1 MAVGG
6 SLRAAAS
13 LACENIRVSS
23 LFTAGDVL
31 RGEERGEMDVLASS
45 ADAGYGGG
53 DVEDDDDDDDD
64 DQFYVSL
71 LICSSTILTGIHFKS
86 S

>member
-1 MAVGG
+1 M
-6 SLRAAAS
+6 
-13 LACENIRVSS
+13 VSP
-23 LFTAGDVL
+23 V
-31 RGEERGEMDVLASS
+31 ASS
-45 ADAGYGGG
+45 ADAGYGGD
-53 DVEDDDDDDDD
+53 DVEDNDDDD

>member
-1 MAVGG
+1 
-6 SLRAAAS
+6 
-13 LACENIRVSS
+13 
-23 LFTAGDVL
+23 
-31 RGEERGEMDVLASS
+31 MDVLASS

-53 DVEDDDDDDDD
+53 DVEDNDDND

>member
-1 MAVGG
+1 MAVVG

-31 RGEERGEMDVLASS
+31 RGEERGETDVLASS

-53 DVEDDDDDDDD
+53 DVEDNDDND

>member
-1 MAVGG
+1 MLKMAVGG
-6 SLRAAAS
+6 SLWAAAS
-13 LACENIRVSS
+13 LACENILVSS

-31 RGEERGEMDVLASS
+31 RGEERGETDVLASS

-53 DVEDDDDDDDD
+53 DVEDNDDDD

-71 LICSSTILTGIHFKS
+71 LICSSTTLTVS
-86 S
+86 